1 MNSNTEEIK
10 ARVNIVDFIGGYVR
24 LQKAGSS
31 WKACCPFHGEKTP
44 SFVVNDEKQFW
55 HCFGC
60 GKGGDI
66 FTFLMEMEG
75 LEFREA
81 LKILAERAGVE
92 ISQYNAQAE
101 KEKNRGMEI
110 LELTSKF
117 YQKQLW
123 DGMGKEK
130 ILNYL
135 FERGLQEKTI
145 NDFRLGYAPGGWSN
159 LMDFLLGRGF
169 SMEEISRT
177 GVVVE
182 RQNEN
187 NAHRS
192 YDRFRNRIMFPIAD
206 SMGRIVGFT
215 ARVAP
220 GEDESQAKYVNT
232 PETDFYHKSRIL
244 YGIDKAK
251 NAIKKMD
258 QVVLVEGNMDVI
270 ASFQAG
276 IENVIAVSGTALTQQ
291 QIETIK
297 RYTKN
302 LCLFFDADSA
312 GRQAIIRSCEMA
324 FANDLN
330 VSIITPKEGKDAA
343 DVVKKDSEELKRL
356 VKEAIGAM
364 EYFLQN
370 LFSQYDSNNI
380 AEKKKIVDESVALI
394 SNFPKEIDKQH
405 WGKVLAQ
412 RLNIDEKII
421 YNEISDKI
429 VGKNQH
435 PRREEPEGNEKKLP
449 FQAKKRSDIISEKI
463 LFLFLK
469 NDDVWRKAEE
479 EYHNEIEEY
488 LGKNN
493 FLSSV
498 LAIGKK
504 NDFKFDRFELSI
516 KDEEMREFL
525 RKLKFSGEAGI
536 ENEEKSKE
544 QAFEN
549 DWKYFQQL
557 MEELGREKKK
567 EKIDFLAR
575 KIATAEKNGSK
586 DEVKKLTQE
595 FSDLFKDTH

>member
-10 ARVNIVDFIGGYVR
+10 ARINIVDFIGGYVR

-101 KEKNRGMEI
+101 KTKNRGMEI
-110 LELTSKF
+110 LELSAKF

-123 DGMGKEK
+123 DGLGKEK

-135 FERGLQEKTI
+135 FERGLQEKTV
-145 NDFRLGYAPGGWSN
+145 NAFQLGYAPNGWSN
-159 LMDFLLGRGF
+159 LADFLLERGF

-182 RQNEN
+182 KQNN
-187 NAHRS
+187 GTVRKY
-192 YDRFRNRIMFPIAD
+192 YDRFRDRIVFPITD

-220 GEDESQAKYVNT
+220 GGDESQAKYVNT
-232 PETDFYHKSRIL
+232 PETDFYHKGRIL

-251 NAIKKMD
+251 NAIKKAD
-258 QVVLVEGNMDVI
+258 QVILVEGNMDVI

-291 QIETIK
+291 QIEIIK

-312 GRQAIIRSCEMA
+312 GRQAVFRSCEMA

-330 VSIITPKEGKDAA
+330 VSIIIPKEGKDAA
-343 DVVKKDSEELKRL
+343 DVVKKSPEELKKL
-356 VKEAIGAM
+356 VKEAVGAM
-364 EYFLQN
+364 DYFLQN
-370 LFSQYDSNNI
+370 LFSRYDVNNI
-380 AEKKKIVDESVALI
+380 AEKKKIVDEAVSLI

-405 WGKVLAQ
+405 WGKILAQ

-421 YNEISDKI
+421 YDEISRKTR
-429 VGKNQH
+429 GKSQYLKK
-435 PRREEPEGNEKKLP
+435 EEVEMNEKKLP
-449 FQAKKRSDIISEKI
+449 FQAKKRSEIISEKI

-469 NDDVWRKAEE
+469 NDEVWRKAEE
-479 EYHNEIEEY
+479 EYHNEIEIY
-488 LGKNN
+488 LGENN
-493 FLSSV
+493 FLSDV
-498 LAIGKK
+498 LIIGKE

-516 KDEEMREFL
+516 KNEEMREFL
-525 RKLKFSGEAGI
+525 RKLKFSGEA
-536 ENEEKSKE
+536 ETESEEKSGE
-544 QAFEN
+544 QTFES

-557 MEELGREKKK
+557 MEELSREKKK
-567 EKIDFLAR
+567 EKIDLLAK
-575 KIATAEKNGSK
+575 KIAAAEKNGSK
-586 DEVKKLTQE
+586 EEVKRLTRE
-595 FSDLFKDTH
+595 FSDLFR

>member
-159 LMDFLLGRGF
+159 LTDFLLGRGF

-429 VGKNQH
+429 VGKNQY